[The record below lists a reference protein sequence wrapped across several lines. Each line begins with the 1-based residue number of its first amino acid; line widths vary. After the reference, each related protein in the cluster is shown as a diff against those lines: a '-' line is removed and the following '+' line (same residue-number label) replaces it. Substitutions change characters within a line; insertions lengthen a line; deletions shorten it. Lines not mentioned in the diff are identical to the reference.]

1 MPHRQTLLSR
11 HAELEE
17 EISREMAHPGWN
29 DSVVSRMKREK
40 LAIKDQLDRLE
51 KC

>member
-17 EISREMAHPGWN
+17 EISREMSHPSW
-29 DSVVSRMKREK
+29 DESTVARMKREK